1 MRWNQGRA
9 TVDKLISDL
18 SAASAIVETCQ
29 GVLDEM
35 SPFSGRKRRSSQS
48 GSDDRAA
55 GWANGRHIRTSRHY
69 RHVS

>member
-1 MRWNQGRA
+1 
-9 TVDKLISDL
+9 
-18 SAASAIVETCQ
+18 
-29 GVLDEM
+29 M